1 LVLTEKDSLLDFRNL
16 DSAKIFNNKKYLE
29 QQIALF
35 KSLNKPI
42 VWKNP
47 LDSTQ
52 INKVYYGKSAL
63 LKEVQYYP
71 IVQLIIAT
79 LFIIIVVVAQHS
91 NYKSTQNQVWAGLAK
106 ETAHQLGTPVTSL
119 QGWMEVLKDVQG
131 NEKIVPE
138 IEKDVQRL
146 QLISDRFSKIGSTPQ
161 LEEKD
166 LVDRLTIW

>member
-1 LVLTEKDSLLDFRNL
+1 LNNGKAVKSNSDPSINETNLTSRILIENSIDIPLLVLTEKDSLLDFRNL

-63 LKEVQYYP
+63 LKKYNTT
-71 IVQLIIAT
+71 QL
-79 LFIIIVVVAQHS
+79 F
-91 NYKSTQNQVWAGLAK
+91 N
-106 ETAHQLGTPVTSL
+106 
-119 QGWMEVLKDVQG
+119 
-131 NEKIVPE
+131 
-138 IEKDVQRL
+138 
-146 QLISDRFSKIGSTPQ
+146 
-161 LEEKD
+161 
-166 LVDRLTIW
+166 